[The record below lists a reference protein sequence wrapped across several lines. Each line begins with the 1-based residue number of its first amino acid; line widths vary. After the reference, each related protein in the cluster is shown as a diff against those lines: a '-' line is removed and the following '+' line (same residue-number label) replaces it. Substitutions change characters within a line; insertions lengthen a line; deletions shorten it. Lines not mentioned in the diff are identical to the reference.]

1 VSIPSW
7 SIGLQGLP
15 DVPPDVHHLHLVFS
29 REQLAG
35 GVGAVVDDLMT
46 LTEDARLR
54 RQLTHGLSF
63 SFDGWDHDPREIAE
77 IPECRQF
84 LQALHGQW
92 PYWLHFLTPAP
103 AQWSVLLLCLADI
116 RLVEGSTPGER
127 SFEVIQ
133 PGGFGALVRS
143 MLTPL
148 NVLHKDMQLTQPEQM
163 DIFNRSLEGIQG
175 CTR

>member
-1 VSIPSW
+1 MSTPRW

-15 DVPPDVHHLHLVFS
+15 DVPPDVANLHLVFS
-29 REQLAG
+29 HEQMAS

-46 LTEDARLR
+46 LTEDSRLR

-63 SFDGWDHDPREIAE
+63 SFDGWDQDPREIAE

-84 LQALHGQW
+84 LQAVHGQW
-92 PYWLHFLTPAP
+92 PYWLHFLMPAP

-116 RLVEGSTPGER
+116 QLADGAQPGER
-127 SFEVIQ
+127 TFQIVQ
-133 PGGFGALVRS
+133 PGGFGALVRA
-143 MLTPL
+143 MLKPL
-148 NVLHKDMQLTQPEQM
+148 NLLHSHMQLPHPEQM
-163 DIFNRSLEGIQG
+163 RIFNRSLQAIQG